1 MWPSEHVA
9 FKNSG
14 SWKGWG
20 KKNPAIYP
28 MNLNANKFTSTE
40 LKRKIQVKGNEI
52 VAWDA
57 YRHEER
63 V

>member
-1 MWPSEHVA
+1 MWHLRARGV
-9 FKNSG
+9 
-14 SWKGWG
+14 G
-20 KKNPAIYP
+20 KDGEKIAIYP
-28 MNLNANKFTSTE
+28 MNLNTNKFTSTE
-40 LKRKIQVKGNEI
+40 LKRKILVKGNEI

>member
-1 MWPSEHVA
+1 MWHLRARESERME
-9 FKNSG
+9 
-14 SWKGWG
+14 
-20 KKNPAIYP
+20 KKKQTAIYP

-40 LKRKIQVKGNEI
+40 LKRKIQMKGNEI